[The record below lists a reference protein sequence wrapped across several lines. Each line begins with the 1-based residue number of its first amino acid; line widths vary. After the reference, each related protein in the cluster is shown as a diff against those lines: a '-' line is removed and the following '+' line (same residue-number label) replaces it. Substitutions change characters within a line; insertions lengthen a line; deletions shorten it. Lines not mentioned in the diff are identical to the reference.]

1 MLNPLRG
8 EVALVV
14 DGRRRVMRLTLGALA
29 ALEARLEA
37 ASLMDLAE
45 RFESGR
51 VSASDLTILLTVG
64 LNGGGHAVTEAELSE
79 AEIEGGATAAL
90 RAGLEML
97 AHAFQPLGVD
107 A

>member
-14 DGRRRVMRLTLGALA
+14 DGKRRVMRLTLGALA

-37 ASLMDLAE
+37 GSLMDLAE

-51 VSASDLTILLTVG
+51 VGAADLTVLLTAG
-64 LNGGGHAVTEAELSE
+64 LNGGGLAITEGELAG
-79 AEIEGGATAAL
+79 AEIRGGATAAL
-90 RAGLEML
+90 RAGMEML
-97 AHAFQPLGVD
+97 AHAFQPIGDD